1 MSTRVESLIKE
12 EWDKTRLPVLEA
24 LNKQNKDYVLVSD
37 EGEKKEKAK
46 VDPFWVEWAE
56 VTKKVKNKLDI
67 LNADVTLTCVD
78 RAVMDAIERRMN
90 KLKEMEEL
98 N

>member
-1 MSTRVESLIKE
+1 MSIRVESLIRN

-24 LNKQNKDYVLVSD
+24 LNQQNKDYILVSD
-37 EGEKKEKAK
+37 EGEKKESAK

-56 VTKKVKNKLDI
+56 VTKNVKNKLDI
-67 LNADVTLTCVD
+67 LHADVTLTCVD
-78 RAVMDAIERRMN
+78 RAVMDAMERRMR

>member
-1 MSTRVESLIKE
+1 MSTRVEGLIKD

-24 LNKQNKDYVLVSD
+24 LNKQNKDYILVSD

-46 VDPFWVEWAE
+46 VVPFWAEWAK
-56 VTKKVKNKLDI
+56 VTKDVKNKLDI
-67 LNADVTLTCVD
+67 LHADVTLTCVD
-78 RAVMDAIERRMN
+78 RAVMDAIERRMR